1 MQNLDIDH
9 IMGVEDNKSEQ
20 EYGQEALDAIYEE
33 VWKECME
40 LYNGQLE
47 LSREVILALDSVS
60 TSPLDFHNAKAR
72 EHQELCDYSLMSDRP
87 ERQLAYELRSMGL

>member
-1 MQNLDIDH
+1 MDSLDIDH
-9 IMGVEDNKSEQ
+9 IMKLEDNKAEQ
-20 EYGQEALDAIYEE
+20 DYGQDALEAIYEE

-40 LYNGQLE
+40 LYSGQLE
-47 LSREVILALDSVS
+47 LSREVILVLDSVS
-60 TSPLDFHNAKAR
+60 TSSLDFHNAKAR

>member
-20 EYGQEALDAIYEE
+20 ESGQDVLDAIYEE

-40 LYNGQLE
+40 LYSGQLE

-87 ERQLAYELRSMGL
+87 ERQLSYELRSMGL

>member
-1 MQNLDIDH
+1 MDSLDIDH
-9 IMGVEDNKSEQ
+9 IMKLEDDKIEQ
-20 EYGQEALDAIYEE
+20 ESGQDALDAIYEE

-40 LYNGQLE
+40 LYSGQLE
-47 LSREVILALDSVS
+47 LSREVVLALDSVS

-87 ERQLAYELRSMGL
+87 ERQLSYELRSMGL

>member
-9 IMGVEDNKSEQ
+9 IMGVEDNKIDQ

-87 ERQLAYELRSMGL
+87 ERQLSYELRSMGL